1 MKIKDER
8 IGIRLPAEMKEKI
21 KAVAER
27 YDMSMS
33 DALLFLL
40 DCGLDDEKN
49 YRPVLVITSKVMRFS
64 EKIADKIKESG
75 NGEEVTK

>member
-8 IGIRLPAEMKEKI
+8 IGVRLPAEMKERI

-40 DCGLDDEKN
+40 DCGLDDERN
-49 YRPVLVITSKVMRFS
+49 YRPAYVITSKIMRFS
-64 EKIADKIKESG
+64 EKIVDKIKESG
-75 NGEEVTK
+75 NSEEVKE